1 MNGVPRIDGER
12 LWRSLMEM
20 AAIGATPAGGCDR
33 QALTDADR
41 AGRDLFRRWC
51 EEAGL
56 AVTVDDMGCMVARR
70 PGREDHLPPVAMG
83 SHLDTQPTGGRF
95 DGPLGVLAGLEV
107 MRTLNDAGLT
117 TRRPL
122 LLVNWTNEEGC
133 RFAPAMLASG
143 VFAGVFD
150 RDWAWAR
157 TDAAGRR
164 FGDELA
170 RIGYRG
176 TVPCRAQPWRC
187 HFELHIEQGPI
198 LEREGKVIGVV
209 TGAQGTRWY
218 DAELRGRAAH
228 AGTTPMTARRDAL
241 AGAAEAV
248 LALERLARETE
259 GAVATAGI
267 LEVVR
272 GARNIVPGRVRL
284 TVDLRHPDD
293 AAADALEARFA
304 AELAAIAARRGLEHA
319 FERIWAFPAL
329 RFDEACIAAV
339 RRAAEAEGLPWRAM
353 VSGAGHDSCY
363 VARVVPT
370 AMIFVPCRDGL
381 SHNEAE
387 WCEPEHCAAGC
398 QVLLR
403 AVLEMAEDGA

>member
-1 MNGVPRIDGER
+1 MDGVPRIDGER

-56 AVTVDDMGCMVARR
+56 AVTVDEMGCMMAQR

-107 MRTLNDAGLT
+107 MRALNDAGLT

-122 LLVNWTNEEGC
+122 VLVNWTNEEGC

-176 TVPCRAQPWRC
+176 TVPCRARPWHC

-228 AGTTPMTARRDAL
+228 AGTTPMDARRDAL

-272 GARNIVPGRVRL
+272 GARNIVPGQVRL
-284 TVDLRHPDD
+284 SVDLRHPDD
-293 AAADALEARFA
+293 GAADALEARFA

-319 FERIWAFPAL
+319 FTRIWAFPAL
-329 RFDEACIAAV
+329 RFDEGCIAAV

-398 QVLLR
+398 RVLLR

>member
-1 MNGVPRIDGER
+1 MDSVPRINGER
-12 LWRSLMEM
+12 LWASLMAM
-20 AAIGATPAGGCDR
+20 ARIGATPAGGCNR

-41 AGRDLFRRWC
+41 KARDLFCRWC

-56 AVTVDDMGCMVARR
+56 AVEIDEMGCIYARR
-70 PGREDHLPPVAMG
+70 PGRENHLPAVAMG

-95 DGPLGVLAGLEV
+95 DGPLGVLAALEV
-107 MRTLNDAGLT
+107 VRTLNDAGIT

-122 LLVNWTNEEGC
+122 VVVNWTNEEGC

-150 RDWAWAR
+150 RDWAYAR
-157 TDAAGRR
+157 TDADGRR

-170 RIGYRG
+170 RIGYHG
-176 TVPCRAQPWRC
+176 PLPCRARDWRC
-187 HFELHIEQGPI
+187 HLELHIEQGPV

-218 DAELRGRAAH
+218 DLVLRGRASH
-228 AGTTPMTARRDAL
+228 AGTTPMELRRDAL
-241 AGAAEAV
+241 AGAAEAM
-248 LALERLARETE
+248 LALERRARATP
-259 GAVATAGI
+259 GAVATVGT
-267 LEVVR
+267 LTVPR
-272 GARNIVPGRVRL
+272 GARNIVPGEVHL
-284 TVDLRHPDD
+284 SVDLRHPEETT
-293 AAADALEARFA
+293 ADALEQAFA
-304 AELAAIAARRGLEHA
+304 EELAAIAHRRGLDHA
-319 FERIWAFPAL
+319 FERIWAFAAL
-329 RFDEACIAAV
+329 RFDEVCIEAV
-339 RRAAEAEGLPWRAM
+339 RQAAAAEGLPWREM

-370 AMIFVPCRDGL
+370 AMIFVPCREGL

-387 WCEPEHCAAGC
+387 WCEPEHCAAGT

-403 AVLEMAEDGA
+403 AALSMAES